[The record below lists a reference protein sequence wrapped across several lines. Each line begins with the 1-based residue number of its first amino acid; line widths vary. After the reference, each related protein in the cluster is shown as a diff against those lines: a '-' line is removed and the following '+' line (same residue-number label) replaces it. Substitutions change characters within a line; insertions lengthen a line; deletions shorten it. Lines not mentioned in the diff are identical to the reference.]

1 MSEWDDSD
9 ESSKQSVIA
18 MGSTYTIPDITNG
31 ENLLGQTYTISGGA
45 LGNQSP
51 ISLGSDTR
59 DTLTPVP
66 VSPFPDNGSG
76 TNTDTTSIKVR
87 KDLAWWG
94 CFSIANPSETSLK
107 LKSHKDLLAN
117 DQLRNCQE
125 FCTEHGSDTA
135 MLCGKFQNN
144 WTIMMNVIKQCDFG
158 DIWVQGAFRT
168 DFLYLISSQLQ
179 GFHLMTQQNDS
190 TSTPPFSLSTLSL
203 HIYLAHYVIMNCCN
217 SLAPVKFEW
226 NFRYVNFKRILVI
239 DGWGIS
245 YEIALIWMSLNLTDD
260 QSTFVQVM
268 AWCCQATSHYPS
280 QCWPKCLSPYGVTR
294 PQWV

>member
-94 CFSIANPSETSLK
+94 CFSIANPSETSPK
-107 LKSHKDLLAN
+107 LKSPKDLLAN

-144 WTIMMNVIKQCDFG
+144 WTIMMNVIKQCDFV
-158 DIWVQGAFRT
+158 IFEFKVHFVQIS
-168 DFLYLISSQLQ
+168 YISSAPSFRAFILWHSKMILHQ
-179 GFHLMTQQNDS
+179 HH
-190 TSTPPFSLSTLSL
+190 PSLFPLYHCTY
-203 HIYLAHYVIMNCCN
+203 I
-217 SLAPVKFEW
+217 
-226 NFRYVNFKRILVI
+226 
-239 DGWGIS
+239 
-245 YEIALIWMSLNLTDD
+245 
-260 QSTFVQVM
+260 
-268 AWCCQATSHYPS
+268 
-280 QCWPKCLSPYGVTR
+280 
-294 PQWV
+294 